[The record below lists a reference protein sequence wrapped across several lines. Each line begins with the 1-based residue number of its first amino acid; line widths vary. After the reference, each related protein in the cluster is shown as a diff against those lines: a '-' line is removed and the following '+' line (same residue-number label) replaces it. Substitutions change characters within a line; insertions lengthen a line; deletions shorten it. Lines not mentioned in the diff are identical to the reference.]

1 MSMLTP
7 PGMGGKYR
15 ITGDKYPRMRPH
27 RRRGRLA
34 VVVVGCG
41 AVLGV
46 AGWGTLQLIDVFTG
60 GGGTATAASGC
71 SKTTTKAGPAASASA
86 SAATS
91 GGTGTGAGTTAGA
104 RTGAGAGP
112 GAVPKPAQITV
123 NVFNATTRSGL
134 AKTTADELKKRG
146 FRIGEV
152 GNAAK
157 QYDKKVTGTGVLLGP
172 ASSLNT
178 SLPVLATQLGTAER
192 RTDAARKGTTVD
204 LIIGNG
210 FKALTSRP
218 EAAKALTAL
227 AAPRPTAGAT
237 TKKGC

>member
-7 PGMGGKYR
+7 PGMGGQYR
-15 ITGDKYPRMRPH
+15 ITGDKYPRMRPS
-27 RRRGRLA
+27 RRRGRLVG
-34 VVVVGCG
+34 VVVACG

-60 GGGTATAASGC
+60 GGAD
-71 SKTTTKAGPAASASA
+71 A
-86 SAATS
+86 SAA
-91 GGTGTGAGTTAGA
+91 GAKAGCSTKA
-104 RTGAGAGP
+104 SPAATVSP
-112 GAVPKPAQITV
+112 AVLPRPAQITV

-152 GNAAK
+152 GNAGP

-172 ASSLNT
+172 AASLNT
-178 SLPVLATQLGTAER
+178 SLPVLATQLTAAER
-192 RTDAARKGTTVD
+192 RTDAARKGTAID

-210 FKALTSRP
+210 FKALTGRP
-218 EAAKALTAL
+218 EATRELTAL
-227 AAPRPTAGAT
+227 AAPKPTAT